1 MSLIGRTLNTSI
13 LLGVFLCASHVQF
26 SIADEKVCQE
36 CSETKLVVC
45 RLCPE
50 TELDNERI
58 QKLLLYRDL
67 ALKQDLPALRD
78 AQQYSPND
86 IELNS
91 TLIDVLLNS
100 QNTANT
106 IMDKAV
112 IDEATKIAQHLKT
125 LDGGQDLALFAL
137 ARIQIL
143 KGERT
148 LAKEQMLYLVKNA
161 CPELATRVADVLI
174 EELYKDKQYDL
185 AYGVAQTALCRD
197 PESRYST
204 RFSLILPE
212 VTASS
217 GFSVDLAYRFEYDDN
232 VAYPDEDFATGE
244 EDYRHVLIA
253 DILYD
258 RPIGVGWNFYAQGH
272 FLQSLYHQFD
282 QFNQTRV
289 SASAAIGKDGEKI
302 GWRFPI
308 EINKDWLD
316 GESYRTSL
324 LTRPGLFLQ
333 FGKTYFG
340 HFYGRIQR
348 DDYDNYTISEEDRS
362 GDVFGGGVLIAGQV
376 NARFQLH
383 SYLEYN
389 RYDTDGNY
397 WQRDELVAFVYG
409 EVEFSPR
416 WMAGLALRYQKD
428 DYDNVRPVF
437 AARQQ
442 DQSKEVYL
450 NLTHKFNSKW
460 RARGQV
466 SIIDHDSNIAI
477 FDYTRNV
484 YSFSIIREF

>member
-1 MSLIGRTLNTSI
+1 M
-13 LLGVFLCASHVQF
+13 
-26 SIADEKVCQE
+26 ADDEVCQGCQETKPKVCQ
-36 CSETKLVVC
+36 
-45 RLCPE
+45 LCPE
-50 TELDNERI
+50 TELSNERS
-58 QKLLLYRDL
+58 QELSLYREL
-67 ALKQDLPALRD
+67 ALQQNLPALRN
-78 AQQYSPND
+78 AQRNSPND
-86 IELNS
+86 IELMS
-91 TLIDVLLNS
+91 TLLDVLLDS
-100 QNTANT
+100 QNA
-106 IMDKAV
+106 DEAK
-112 IDEATKIAQHLKT
+112 IDEAVIHEAVIIAHHLVT
-125 LDGGQDLALFAL
+125 LDSGRDLARFAL

-148 LAKEQMLYLVKNA
+148 LAKEQMLDLVKNA
-161 CPELATRVADVLI
+161 CPDLATRVADVLI

-197 PESRYST
+197 PESRFSS
-204 RFSLILPE
+204 RFSLIRPE

-232 VAYPDEDFATGE
+232 VAYPDENFATGE

-258 RPIGVGWNFYAQGH
+258 RPFGVGWNFYAQGH

-282 QFNQTRV
+282 QFNLTRV
-289 SASAAIGKDGEKI
+289 SASVGIGKNGQKV
-302 GWRFPI
+302 GWRFPV
-308 EINKDWLD
+308 EVNKDWLD

-324 LTRPGLFLQ
+324 ITRPGLFVQ

-340 HFYGRIQR
+340 HFYGRLQR
-348 DDYDNYTISEEDRS
+348 DDYDNFPDSEEDRS
-362 GDVFGGGVLIAGQV
+362 GDVFGGGILIAGQV

-397 WQRDELVAFVYG
+397 WQRDEIVAFVYG
-409 EVEFSPR
+409 EIEFSPR

-428 DYDNVRPVF
+428 DYDNARPVF
-437 AARQQ
+437 AVRQK
-442 DQSKEVYL
+442 DHSKELYL

-460 RARGQV
+460 RVRGQLSV
-466 SIIDHDSNIAI
+466 IDHDSNIAI

-484 YSFSIIREF
+484 YSISVIREF